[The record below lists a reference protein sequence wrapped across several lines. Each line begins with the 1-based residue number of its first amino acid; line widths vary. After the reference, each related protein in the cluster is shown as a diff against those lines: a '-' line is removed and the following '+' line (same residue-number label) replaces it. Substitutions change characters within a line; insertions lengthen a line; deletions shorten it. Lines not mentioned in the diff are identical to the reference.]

1 MDDGPSVS
9 LCEQRHNLLFMSL
22 MRGTVRWIDFVLLEL
37 LEVTHTMLCKNDFKV
52 SKPKYINA
60 TTETLFIVALEI
72 I

>member
-22 MRGTVRWIDFVLLEL
+22 MRGTAEYILSYLNCWKS
-37 LEVTHTMLCKNDFKV
+37 HTRCSVKMTLKV

>member
-9 LCEQRHNLLFMSL
+9 LCEQRHNLLFYVSYA
-22 MRGTVRWIDFVLLEL
+22 RHRWIHFVLLEL

>member
-22 MRGTVRWIDFVLLEL
+22 VRGTAEYILSYLNCWKSH
-37 LEVTHTMLCKNDFKV
+37 TPYTMLCKNDFKV

-60 TTETLFIVALEI
+60 TTETLFIVYSL
-72 I
+72 